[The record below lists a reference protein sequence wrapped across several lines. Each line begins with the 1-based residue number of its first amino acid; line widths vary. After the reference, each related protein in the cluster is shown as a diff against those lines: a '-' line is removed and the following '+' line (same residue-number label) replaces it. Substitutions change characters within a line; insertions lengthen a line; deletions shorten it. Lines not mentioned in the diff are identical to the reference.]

1 MKKIPP
7 ATKMFITSR
16 SIVQITSYFDII
28 YKNTQKIQ
36 KFIYFYVTP
45 LDYYYWNAIGA
56 RMNYLDP
63 QTTLREVFIDEI
75 KRTAG
80 EIPVDEIKKGVNSF
94 TRRLRNIVSSL
105 YE

>member
-1 MKKIPP
+1 
-7 ATKMFITSR
+7 
-16 SIVQITSYFDII
+16 
-28 YKNTQKIQ
+28 
-36 KFIYFYVTP
+36 
-45 LDYYYWNAIGA
+45 
-56 RMNYLDP
+56 MNYLDP